1 MLLGLTIRDVVLI
14 DRLSLAFRPGLCV
27 LTGETGA
34 GKSILL
40 DALGLALGRRAESGL
55 VRAGA
60 KEAAVSAEFAVGR
73 NHPAYAIL
81 REAGLDGDGE
91 TIVLRRLLAAD
102 GRSRAFVNDAP
113 SSVGLLR
120 ELGDSLVEIQG
131 QFEHRGL
138 LDPANHCMILD
149 AFAGHS
155 MSPAALAQAWHD
167 WRAVREHEAEA
178 ARLLAASREEEELL
192 RHHLA
197 ELEAL
202 APEEGEEDRL
212 AERRILLQNAER
224 LGETLAEVIGEL
236 GGNAGAQAAL
246 ARAARRLERTRD
258 RAQGFLDASL
268 AAAERAAAETAEA
281 LSVLESAARQLELDP
296 RELEHAEERL
306 FALRALGRKHQ
317 VSVAELPALQ
327 QQMTAQL
334 AAIAE
339 GADSL
344 DHFAGITAEAR
355 ARFVTAAE
363 AVFRERARAATRL
376 DTAVM
381 AELSPLRLDKARF
394 RTVLTPLTEAEWSE
408 HGCERVHFEIA
419 TAPGAPFG
427 PLARIASGGELS
439 RFMLALKLVLADTSS
454 VPTLIFD
461 EVDSGIGGAV
471 AAAVGE
477 RLQRLGTSLQVLVV
491 THSPQVAARG
501 AHHWRVAKNLSERAA
516 VTRVEELDPDTR
528 QEEIARMLS
537 GRIVTAEARA
547 AAASLIS
554 GGRA

>member
-14 DRLSLAFRPGLCV
+14 DRLSLAFRQGLCV

-40 DALGLALGRRAESGL
+40 DALGLALGRRAEAGL
-55 VRAGA
+55 VRTGA

-73 NHPAYAIL
+73 NHPAHAIL

-131 QFEHRGL
+131 QFEQRGL
-138 LDPANHCMILD
+138 LDPGNHRMILD
-149 AFAGHS
+149 AFAEASVG
-155 MSPAALAQAWHD
+155 PVALAQAWHD
-167 WRAVREHEAEA
+167 WRAAQRQEEEAV
-178 ARLLAASREEEELL
+178 RLLAASLAQEELL

-212 AERRILLQNAER
+212 AERRSFLQNAER
-224 LGETLAEVIGEL
+224 LAETLAETITEL

-246 ARAARRLERTRD
+246 ARATRRLERARE
-258 RAQGFLDASL
+258 RAHGFLDAPF

-281 LSVLESAARQLELDP
+281 LSVLEGAARQLELDP
-296 RELEHAEERL
+296 RELEQVEERL

-317 VSVAELPALQ
+317 LPVAELPSLQ
-327 QQMTAQL
+327 QRIASQL
-334 AAIAE
+334 AAIDE

-344 DHFAGITAEAR
+344 VHLAGATAEAR
-355 ARFVTAAE
+355 ASFVTAGE
-363 AVFRERARAATRL
+363 AMSRARTRAASRL
-376 DTAVM
+376 DTAVA
-381 AELSPLRLDKARF
+381 AELAPLRLDKARF
-394 RTVLTPLTEAEWSE
+394 RTVLTPLGEAEWSE
-408 HGCERVHFEIA
+408 HGCEHVHFEIA
-419 TAPGAPFG
+419 TTPGAPFG

-439 RFMLALKLVLADTSS
+439 RFMLALKLVLTDTSS

-501 AHHWRVAKNLSERAA
+501 AHHWRVAKQISARAA

-547 AAASLIS
+547 AAASLIA